1 MPLKQSFTR
10 ESIVSARAV
19 ILGLILIPLNA
30 CWIWGLEVVRYTHP
44 TLVVPFS
51 NVMFIV
57 FIITAIS
64 LLLRKLSRR
73 LAFGQGELL
82 VLYVMLS
89 TASALASIDMLQ
101 ILISDMGH
109 AFWFATPE
117 NEWKELFWKY
127 LPDWL
132 VVKDPKVLTAYYK
145 GESSFYT
152 PEDLKA
158 WATPLFCWGAF
169 TLALIFVMLCINA
182 LLRRQWVEQERL
194 TYPIIQLPL
203 ELTELN
209 PPLSSPRMRGERGG
223 GFFRHQLM
231 WMGFALAAGISVING
246 LSYFYPTIPQIPVK
260 RRSIDYLFTDKPWN
274 MMGSTTISFYPF
286 VIGIGFLI
294 PLDLLF
300 SAWFF
305 YWMYKF
311 QLLFSGMMGWRQYAR
326 VPFYSEQAFGAI
338 IGMSIFVFWAGR
350 EHFRRIFR
358 GLWTGVTEQNQNR
371 EPLSYRTAVFG
382 LIGGIVFLTLFS
394 NRAGMSLWAVP
405 IFFTVYFIVAV
416 FIVRLRAEL
425 GFLVHNLH
433 YVKPVNIMMNFCGTR
448 HLGAN
453 NLSVFALYNFFNRTY
468 RSHPMPHQLEAF
480 KLAERANLNSRR
492 LFIVILIAAG
502 ASIITTFWMLLHFY
516 YKIGAE
522 SGYFGPWAL
531 GLGQGTFSDLQN
543 WLYYPT
549 ATDYLAIV
557 FMCFGFAVS
566 SVLMFLRMRFFWWP
580 LHPLGYVLASDWGM
594 YNLWSCLFVSWVA
607 KWIVLRHGALKSYR
621 RAVPFFLG
629 LALGDYTIGG
639 LWSIAGIA
647 LDTTI
652 YQFFP

>member
-1 MPLKQSFTR
+1 MIPKQYSNKD
-10 ESIVSARAV
+10 SIVSVRAV
-19 ILGLILIPLNA
+19 ILGLLLIPLNA
-30 CWIWGLEVVRYTHP
+30 YWIWGLEVVRYTHP

-51 NVMFIV
+51 NVMFMV
-57 FIITAIS
+57 LIITAVS

-101 ILISDMGH
+101 ILISNTGH

-132 VVKDPKVLTAYYK
+132 VVKEPKALAAYYK

-152 PEDLKA
+152 LEYLKV
-158 WATPLFCWGAF
+158 WATPLFWWGVF
-169 TLALIFVMLCINA
+169 TLGLIFVMLCINS
-182 LLRRQWVEQERL
+182 LLRRQWAEQERL

-203 ELTELN
+203 ELTE
-209 PPLSSPRMRGERGG
+209 RTG
-223 GFFRHQLM
+223 GFFRNRLM
-231 WMGFALAAGISVING
+231 WIGFGIAAGISVING
-246 LSYFYPTIPQIPVK
+246 LSYFFPTIPQIPVK
-260 RRSIDYLFTDKPWN
+260 RQRITHLFTDKPWN
-274 MMGSTTISFYPF
+274 MMGSVTLSFYPF

-305 YWMYKF
+305 YWAYKF
-311 QLLFSGMMGWRQYAR
+311 QLIFTGMMGWRQYAR

-350 EHFRRIFR
+350 EHFLRILR
-358 GLWTGVTEQNQNR
+358 GVWTGVTERDDSGQNR
-371 EPLSYRTAVFG
+371 EPLSYRTLVLG
-382 LIGGIVFLTLFS
+382 LIGGAVFLLLFS

-405 IFFTVYFIVAV
+405 IFFILYFIVAT
-416 FIVRLRAEL
+416 FIARLRAEL

-433 YVKPVNIMMNFCGTR
+433 YVKPVNMMMDFWGTR
-448 HLGAN
+448 ALGGN

-480 KLAERANLNSRR
+480 KLAERANMNPRR
-492 LFIVILIAAG
+492 IFIVILIAAAG
-502 ASIITTFWMLLHFY
+502 SIITTFWMLLHFY
-516 YKIGAE
+516 HKIGAE

-531 GLGQGTFSDLQN
+531 GLGRGTFRDLQN
-543 WLYYPT
+543 WIYYPT
-549 ATDYLAIV
+549 TTNYLAIV
-557 FMCFGFAVS
+557 FMGFGFAVAAI
-566 SVLMFLRMRFFWWP
+566 LMFLRTRFFWWS

-594 YNLWSCLFVSWVA
+594 YNLWSCIFVSWIA
-607 KWIVLRHGALKSYR
+607 KWIVLRHGGLKSYR
-621 RAVPFFLG
+621 GAVPLFLG

-647 LDTTI
+647 MDTTI